1 MKRIFDENYK
11 IFIKTC
17 NKCGC
22 RFSYEVEDICGNW
35 DHVFCPRCGKYLT
48 TNEKIIYDK
57 EINAI
62 KDIWFGDPED
72 DEAEDYVI
80 QEQMDE
86 IIRRQMPFIRFEED
100 GKY

>member
-11 IFIKTC
+11 IFTKTC
-17 NKCGC
+17 NQCGC
-22 RFSYEVEDICGNW
+22 RFSYETEDICGNW
-35 DHVFCPRCGKYLT
+35 DHVYCPCCGKYLT

-57 EINAI
+57 EIDAI
-62 KDIWFGDPED
+62 TDIWFGDPED
-72 DEAEDYVI
+72 DEEDHVL

>member
-35 DHVFCPRCGKYLT
+35 DHVYCPRCGKYLT
-48 TNEKIIYDK
+48 TYVLKKMENIKIDFK
-57 EINAI
+57 E
-62 KDIWFGDPED
+62 DFG
-72 DEAEDYVI
+72 
-80 QEQMDE
+80 
-86 IIRRQMPFIRFEED
+86 
-100 GKY
+100 K